1 MTNKRKVLFHLSG
14 SIELPIK
21 KLDETD
27 EQFYNEYNTVMIV
40 GDGEYNST
48 YFPAD
53 EVEKAVSSFEGVPIN
68 INHNDETIEDI
79 VGYVKDVKYE
89 DKKLYATAI
98 FDRRTSKYG
107 AVNGYIQSR
116 KSANDV
122 PNVSI
127 GVWIDVAEEKIGK
140 EIKTVARNLRG
151 DHLAVVVR
159 GACNPEDGCGIYT
172 YPSDSF
178 KTPYTT
184 GWDNTQEVLKE
195 TMDEIKDKYLIEIY
209 KTLIEHE
216 RLKNE

>member
-79 VGYVKDVKYE
+79 VGYVKDVRYE

-98 FDRRTSKYG
+98 FDQRTSKYG
-107 AVNGYIQSR
+107 AVNGHIQSR
-116 KSANDV
+116 KSANAV

-172 YPSDSF
+172 YSSDSF